1 MSKRKNFYRDE
12 YEKEFN
18 CVKRSLKGQG
28 FAHCSFCKCDINLES
43 IGIKQRFLLTM
54 KLRSTRTLLDKLN
67 QTNP

>member
-18 CVKRSLKGQG
+18 SVKRSLKGQC
-28 FAHCSFCKCDINLES
+28 FALCSFCKCDINLES
-43 IGIKQRFLLTM
+43 IGKTSFLLTM
-54 KLRSTRTLLDKLN
+54 KLRSTRTLIDKLN